1 MSTPAHDRLEQ
12 VAQALERQ
20 DYRSATELL
29 KGLWQEMPE
38 NPWVQVYRGRLYE
51 AAGKLDQAESVY
63 RQLMREVTNPKV
75 ALQARQGLQRIEDLG
90 KQQKADA
97 IAQVTQADPHNQEP
111 GLLVLEAILPETRP
125 AAAAHLAQ
133 VMSTDP
139 YTARMQIPNRG
150 WRIYRQGPL
159 GELQFYGQQ
168 LQSGGI
174 PAFWVALENLQS
186 LPVFQVKHFT
196 AATPTAAVIC
206 QNADG
211 QLGELKFNWSEVA
224 QRVEGGLPL
233 FEQVVDTDMRQGT
246 GRQRK
251 SETQDYAR
259 ICDLHLPGRNC
270 ILRLCDHGYQFHEG
284 LEFTDASE
292 LDQLNTRI
300 HWNHLME
307 LLKRQLPNGVVWKDF
322 APFAEAAIAMPILLE
337 HIPSQINLFGQ
348 EDGPWNSAF
357 QLYSGLAYCRSG
369 SNQG

>member
-1 MSTPAHDRLEQ
+1 MSTQERLEQ

-51 AAGKLDQAESVY
+51 AAGKLDQAEGVY

-75 ALQARQGLQRIEDLG
+75 ALQARQGLQRLEDLA
-90 KQQKADA
+90 QQRQVAA
-97 IAQVTQADPHNQEP
+97 IALVTQADPHNTDP
-111 GLLVLEAILPETRP
+111 GLLVLEAIQPETRQ
-125 AAAAHLAQ
+125 AAAQHLAQ
-133 VMSTDP
+133 VMKTDP

-174 PAFWVALENLQS
+174 PAFWVPLERVQS
-186 LPVFQVKHFT
+186 VPVFQVKHFVT
-196 AATPTAAVIC
+196 ATPDAVAIC
-206 QNADG
+206 QNAEG
-211 QLGELKFNWSEVA
+211 QLGELTFNWSEVA

-233 FEQVVDTDMRQGT
+233 FERVVDTDMRLGIS
-246 GRQRK
+246 RQRK
-251 SETQDYAR
+251 EETQDYAR
-259 ICDLHLPGRNC
+259 VCDLHLPGRNC

-284 LEFTDASE
+284 LAFTNASE

-300 HWNHLME
+300 HWNHLMV
-307 LLKRQLPNGVVWKDF
+307 LLKQMLPTGPVWSDF
-322 APFAEAAIAMPILLE
+322 SPFADAALAMPILLE
-337 HIPSQINLFGQ
+337 HIPSNIHLFGQ
-348 EDGPWNSAF
+348 EDGPWNAAF
-357 QLYSGLAYCRSG
+357 QLYSSLAYCRSG
-369 SNQG
+369 LSQR